1 MRPNNNDFMLS
12 SKILKNIEFR
22 TVEIFE
28 EDGFEEIHIPI
39 LDFSPDKR
47 ALHIREDFTYEVVK
61 LIQDKKVYYRGNI
74 IRTSQFGKPKE
85 IYQIGCEIVRSVSLK
100 ESDVIDC
107 AKTLNRVIQEI
118 EKITDQ
124 KVLLMIGHY
133 GLTTSILKDN
143 SNLFFVKNI
152 TKISELVSSGKLDRR
167 LARIFFKVVKDLDEI
182 KAVIKDVP
190 EDIEIFSKIIKSQ
203 KVYNLSEKVEK
214 DYYDGIIFHGFLG
227 ERKILGGGKYR
238 IDSKEGIGFSLNLFS
253 VGII

>member
-1 MRPNNNDFMLS
+1 MLS

-22 TVEIFE
+22 TIEIFE

-47 ALHIREDFTYEVVK
+47 ALHIREDFTYEVIK

-74 IRTSQFGKPKE
+74 IRTSRFGKPNE

-100 ESDVIDC
+100 ENDIIDC
-107 AKTLNRVIQEI
+107 AKTLNKVIQEI
-118 EKITDQ
+118 ERITEE

-133 GLTTSILKDN
+133 GLTTSVLKED
-143 SNLFFVKNI
+143 SNLFFIKNI
-152 TKISELVSSGKLDRR
+152 TKISELVSSGKLDQS
-167 LARIFFKVVKDLDEI
+167 LAKIFFKVVKDLDEI

-190 EDIEIFSKIIKSQ
+190 KDIEIVSEIIKSQ
-203 KVYNLSEKVEK
+203 RVYNLSEKVEK

-227 ERKILGGGKYR
+227 ERKFLSGGKYK
-238 IDSKEGIGFSLNLFS
+238 IDNKEGVGFSLNLFS